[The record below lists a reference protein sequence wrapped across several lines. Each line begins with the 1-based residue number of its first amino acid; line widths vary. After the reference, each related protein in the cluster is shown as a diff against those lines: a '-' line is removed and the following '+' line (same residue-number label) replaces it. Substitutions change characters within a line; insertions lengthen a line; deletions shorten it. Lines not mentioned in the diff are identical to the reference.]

1 MTSRIITAVRGNA
14 IAWLALF
21 VAMGGTSLAASRYVI
36 SSTKQINPKV
46 IKKLKGNSGPRG
58 LAGPQGPQGPLGP
71 QGPQG
76 GQGAVGTVD
85 TANFFNRTESDGR
98 YLGKG
103 EQAADSAK
111 LGGVAASGY
120 TSGEG
125 TQGGNWIEMLDKQKE
140 PNFLSVPG
148 IGELALECATG
159 TPATNVTLT
168 QHAGS
173 PVFLTWGS
181 YPKGQP
187 TRTKTAV
194 LKEDGNTEIETF
206 APGES
211 GTGQMIIQATGD
223 LSTSVHTF
231 ATITVSA
238 SVTGSFC
245 RFQAN
250 YTVAQRRF

>member
-1 MTSRIITAVRGNA
+1 MTSRIITAVRGNL
-14 IAWLALF
+14 IASLALF
-21 VAMGGTSLAASRYVI
+21 VAMGGTSLAASHYVI

-58 LAGPQGPQGPLGP
+58 LAGSQGLQGSQGPQGP
-71 QGPQG
+71 
-76 GQGAVGTVD
+76 VGTVN
-85 TANFFNRTESDGR
+85 TANFFNKTESDGR

-120 TSGEG
+120 TTGEG
-125 TQGGNWIEMLDKQKE
+125 TQGGNWIEMLNAQEE

-148 IGELALECATG
+148 IGELALECGTVTKAT
-159 TPATNVTLT
+159 AVQLT

-181 YPKGQP
+181 YPKEQP
-187 TRTKTAV
+187 TKVETAV
-194 LKEDGNTEIETF
+194 LKEDGSTVAQSF
-206 APGES
+206 GPAES

-245 RFQAN
+245 RIQAN
-250 YTVAQRRF
+250 YTVAQKRF

>member
-1 MTSRIITAVRGNA
+1 MTSRIIAAVRGNLV
-14 IAWLALF
+14 AWLALF
-21 VAMGGTSLAASRYVI
+21 VAMGGTSLAASHYVI
-36 SSTKQINPKV
+36 NSTKQINPKV
-46 IKKLKGNSGPRG
+46 IKKLKGNRGPRG
-58 LAGPQGPQGPLGP
+58 AAGPHGPQGP
-71 QGPQG
+71 
-76 GQGAVGTVD
+76 VGTVN
-85 TANFFNRTESDGR
+85 TANFFNKTESDGR

-111 LGGVAASGY
+111 LGGVAAAGY

-125 TQGGNWIEMLDKQKE
+125 SQGGNWIEMLDKGKE
-140 PNFLSVPG
+140 PSFLSVPG
-148 IGELALECATG
+148 IGELSLECSTVVK
-159 TPATNVTLT
+159 ATNVTLT

-181 YPKGQP
+181 YPKEQP
-187 TRTKTAV
+187 TKVETAV
-194 LKEDGNTEIETF
+194 LKEDGNFTTQTF
-206 APGES
+206 GTVES

-238 SVTGSFC
+238 SVAGSFC